1 MEMNGSICGHLSVSY
16 DARSKTIPQSRLI
29 CSQRIT
35 WVTDSKHD
43 PYAFLMSPVKECED
57 LRITF
62 VCDLYTFLM
71 RFGMSLIPA
80 RSRWMNRDAQN
91 FGIALRIVERQP

>member
-1 MEMNGSICGHLSVSY
+1 
-16 DARSKTIPQSRLI
+16 
-29 CSQRIT
+29 
-35 WVTDSKHD
+35 
-43 PYAFLMSPVKECED
+43 MSPVKECED